1 MALSVATN
9 IGALAAAKSASSV
22 NKSME
27 TSMARLASG
36 NRINS
41 AADDSAGL
49 AIASR
54 LTAEAR
60 GLDMAT
66 RNAADAQAM
75 INTVESSH
83 NEISNILQRMRELAV
98 QGASDTNGTA
108 DRTNIRTELNQLVG
122 EIDAIKDQTLWA
134 GQALISSAQNFVYQ
148 TGDAASES
156 ITVATTLVSA
166 SALSVSATSTLTSA
180 TNFSSY
186 IGTVNS
192 AIATIATYRA
202 TYGAVSNRL
211 DHTMANLATNS
222 EAVKA
227 SLGRIQDTDFAKE
240 TTSLAKDQILQ
251 QAATSMLA
259 QANASKQTILS
270 LLQG

>member
-1 MALSVATN
+1 
-9 IGALAAAKSASSV
+9 
-22 NKSME
+22 
-27 TSMARLASG
+27 MARLASG

-108 DRTNIRTELNQLVG
+108 DRTNIRTELNQLVS

-134 GQALISSAQNFVYQ
+134 GQALISSAQTFTYQ
-148 TGDAASES
+148 TGDAASEN

-180 TNFSSY
+180 ANFSSY

-227 SLGRIQDTDFAKE
+227 SLGRIKTRILPRDDKPCKGSDT
-240 TTSLAKDQILQ
+240 
-251 QAATSMLA
+251 ATSSYVYA
-259 QANASKQTILS
+259 RAGQCFKADHSIAASRLTLKPGWPISWAIQFIS
-270 LLQG
+270 C